1 MAKFAKKTLV
11 GALLLLSTAINSAWA
26 EHPQAL
32 EKFADNFKDQR
43 SCMMGVSVVHDYMSV
58 LKSLPD
64 AGWQAL
70 IEESDMRVD
79 LMVKA
84 ELIKYLSTDE
94 ILEQIGMT
102 RSSILVY
109 GGLIEGMDD
118 YDRINARDYNSTYWH
133 KHFVH
138 LNNKCYEKF
147 KEFEVNQ
154 QVLDSIKAEASEGA
168 RMDKSSSWDDFSELY
183 LDLDWTLDA
192 QGNKVPKK
200 QQAHSIFIIDNLLA
214 AVAKNVS
221 LAVVPIIPTFLDT
234 DFVLISQC
242 CGN

>member
-32 EKFADNFKDQR
+32 EEFANNFKDQR
-43 SCMMGVSVVHDYMSV
+43 SCMMGVSVIHDYMSV

-147 KEFEVNQ
+147 KEFEVTQ
-154 QVLDSIKAEASEGA
+154 QVLDSIKEKVSQGA

-200 QQAHSIFIIDNLLA
+200 QQEHSIFIIDNLLA
-214 AVAKNVS
+214 AVAKNVN
-221 LAVVPIIPTFLDT
+221 LAVVPIISTFLDT